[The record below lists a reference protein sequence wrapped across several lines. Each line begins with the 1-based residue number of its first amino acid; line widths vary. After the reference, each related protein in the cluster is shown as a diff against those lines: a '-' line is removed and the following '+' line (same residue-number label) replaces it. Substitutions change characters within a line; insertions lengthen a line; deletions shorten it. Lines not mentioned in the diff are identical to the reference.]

1 MIGFRNQGQ
10 QQGRNSLNAT
20 IELRIKCCLDKKG
33 RITSNYHCRDGNY
46 LRQRQQH
53 NPLIPS
59 IRVSMML
66 TVITQAGVP
75 LGVSALT
82 SGAETTTMAPGRWG
96 YSWYTSPTCEG
107 RKTLGATELARRSSG
122 AASRGLGT
130 PGDRSLTMSPGEV
143 QAPG

>member
-1 MIGFRNQGQ
+1 MIFGTKDSSRDETDLTPLLSWLTNAD
-10 QQGRNSLNAT
+10 LN
-20 IELRIKCCLDKKG
+20 RKG
-33 RITSNYHCRDGNY
+33 KITSSQHWAHVRNY
-46 LRQRQQH
+46 LRQIQQH

-66 TVITQAGVP
+66 PVITQVGVP

-107 RKTLGATELARRSSG
+107 RKTLGAMELARRSSG

-130 PGDRSLTMSPGEV
+130 PGDRRLTMSPGEV